1 MKFQGSIRKECNRM
15 DKRPIG
21 VMDSGLGGLSVA
33 RVLQE
38 RLPNES
44 IIFVGDQGHFPYGTK
59 SAAEVR
65 RLALR
70 IGRFLVAQDVKLMVV
85 ACNTATAAAL
95 PALQAALPIPV
106 IGVIKPGVK
115 AALAE
120 EPHAAIGVIAT
131 TATTK
136 AQAYEHELHR
146 QAPEVR
152 VQAQAAQALV
162 SVVEH
167 HQTGTA
173 AAQAAVNAAL
183 APYQTQPVDALIL
196 GCTHFPFLAPEIRRC
211 LGPAVRLV
219 DPAAETV
226 AAVANELT
234 VHDQLNPAGGA
245 LRLCTTGQLSDLQE
259 GAKQWLPLLPAA
271 TTYET
276 LTLPME
282 ADQAERG

>member
-1 MKFQGSIRKECNRM
+1 M
-15 DKRPIG
+15 
-21 VMDSGLGGLSVA
+21 
-33 RVLQE
+33 
-38 RLPNES
+38 
-44 IIFVGDQGHFPYGTK
+44 
-59 SAAEVR
+59 
-65 RLALR
+65 
-70 IGRFLVAQDVKLMVV
+70 
-85 ACNTATAAAL
+85 
-95 PALQAALPIPV
+95 
-106 IGVIKPGVK
+106 
-115 AALAE
+115 
-120 EPHAAIGVIAT
+120 
-131 TATTK
+131 
-136 AQAYEHELHR
+136 
-146 QAPEVR
+146 
-152 VQAQAAQALV
+152 
-162 SVVEH
+162 VEH

-183 APYQTQPVDALIL
+183 APYQAQPVDALIL
-196 GCTHFPFLAPEIRRC
+196 GCTHFPFLAPEIRHC